1 MQTRF
6 TDAQLADPRIAT
18 SESVIRKCVRCGF
31 CTATCPT
38 YVLLG
43 NELDSPRGRIYLI
56 KDMLEQQRKPSA
68 ETVKHIDRCLSC
80 LACMTACPSGVHYMH
95 LVDHARAYIEQN
107 YRRPLSDRLVRR
119 LLAAIL
125 PFPRRFRAALR
136 LANLSRPLAPLFA
149 RYAVLKPMASMLAL
163 APREI
168 PGLRES
174 RSNALSGGARGRVA
188 MLRGC
193 VEPVLRPEIQEAAVR
208 VLNRL
213 GFEVVDAPGEVCCG
227 ALVHHM
233 GRDADSHAAARNN
246 VDVWTR
252 LIDDGGLD
260 AIIVTA
266 SGCGTTIKDYGFM
279 LREDPDYRDK
289 AARVSG
295 LAMDISE
302 FLALH
307 ELPNPEQR
315 AVKVAYHPACS
326 LQHGQQ
332 VTDAPLR
339 LLSAA
344 GFEVATPAEAHLC
357 CGSAGVYNILQ
368 PDIANR
374 LGDRK
379 AGELDRLEADVIA
392 TGNVGCAVQI
402 GARTGTPVV
411 HTIELLDWATGGP
424 EPAAIGRRLADDRAQ
439 ADDRTTRGN
448 ELKDRQ

>member
-1 MQTRF
+1 MQTHF
-6 TDAQLADPRIAT
+6 TDAQLADPRTAT
-18 SESVIRKCVRCGF
+18 SESVIRKCVHCGF

-43 NELDSPRGRIYLI
+43 DELDSPRGRIYLI
-56 KDMLEQQRKPSA
+56 KDMLERQRKPSA

-80 LACMTACPSGVHYMH
+80 LACMTTCPSGVNYMH
-95 LVDHARAYIEQN
+95 LVDHARAYVEQN
-107 YRRPLSDRLVRR
+107 HRRPLSDRLVRR
-119 LLAAIL
+119 VLAAIL

-136 LANLSRPLAPLFA
+136 IAKLARPLAPLLA
-149 RYAVLKPMASMLAL
+149 KYEPLKPMASMLTL

-168 PGLRES
+168 PRPRDPQKGAVHE
-174 RSNALSGGARGRVA
+174 AARGRVA

-193 VEPVLRPEIQEAAVR
+193 VEPVLRPEIQDAAIR
-208 VLNRL
+208 VLNRV
-213 GFEVVDAPGEVCCG
+213 GFDVVGAPGEVCCG

-233 GRDADSHAAARNN
+233 GRGADSLAAARRN
-246 VDVWTR
+246 VDAWTR
-252 LIDDGGLD
+252 LIDDGGLE
-260 AIIVTA
+260 AIVITA

-279 LREDPDYRDK
+279 LRDDPAYRDK
-289 AARVSG
+289 AARIAG

-307 ELPNPEQR
+307 ELPIPEQR
-315 AVKVAYHPACS
+315 RLKVAYHPACS

-339 LLSAA
+339 LLTAA
-344 GFEVATPAEAHLC
+344 GFDVCTPAEAHLC

-368 PDIANR
+368 SDIANR

-392 TGNVGCAVQI
+392 TGNIGCAVQI
-402 GARTGTPVV
+402 AARTGTPVLHIV
-411 HTIELLDWATGGP
+411 ELLDWATGGP
-424 EPAAIGRRLADDRAQ
+424 EPMSIGRRSGT
-439 ADDRTTRGN
+439 RTN
-448 ELKDRQ
+448 ESANRQ